1 MNRSMVFRKEGFSLI
16 EVLICVVFLAIGLLA
31 IASLQVTSVRG
42 NFFSNNLMQATYVA
56 QDRLEFLKTRPLPPF
71 SFESD
76 PFLTSGDHPDG
87 SLTVSGV
94 VFDRAYTVVNDVS
107 GYKTVTYTVTWND
120 GVDHHITFSTIKS
133 P

>member
-16 EVLICVVFLAIGLLA
+16 EVLICVIFLAIGLLA

-76 PFLTSGDHPDG
+76 PFLASGNHPDG
-87 SLTVSGV
+87 NLTVSGV
-94 VFDRAYTVVNDVS
+94 LFDRAYTIVNDIS
-107 GYKTVTYTVTWND
+107 GYKTITYTVKWND
-120 GVDHHITFSTIKS
+120 GVDHQIAFSTIKS

>member
-1 MNRSMVFRKEGFSLI
+1 MNQSMVFGKKGFSLI
-16 EVLICVVFLAIGLLA
+16 EVLICLVFLSIGLLA

-56 QDRLEFLKTRPLPPF
+56 QDGLEILRARPLPPY
-71 SFESD
+71 SFDSD
-76 PFLTSGDHPDG
+76 PLLLVGNHSDG
-87 SLTVSGV
+87 STAISGTVFNRSYII
-94 VFDRAYTVVNDVS
+94 ANDAN
-107 GYKTVTYTVTWND
+107 GYKKITYAVTWND

>member
-1 MNRSMVFRKEGFSLI
+1 MNRPVTSKKEGFSLI
-16 EVLICVVFLAIGLLA
+16 EVLIGLIFLAIGLLA

-42 NFFSNNLMQATYVA
+42 NFFSNNLMQATYAA
-56 QDRLEFLKTRPLPPF
+56 QDRLEFLKNRPLPPY
-71 SFESD
+71 SFDSD
-76 PFLTSGDHPDG
+76 PFLTSGDHLDG

-107 GYKTVTYTVTWND
+107 GYKTITYTVTWND
-120 GVDHHITFSTIKS
+120 GVDHHIAFSTIKS